1 MTGTRQTVLG
11 GRHRAGAAAP
21 PPGERP
27 PRLTKRTG
35 RVLLAGGLAVASATG
50 GIVIAETASAA
61 VPSFPDNVVVFPDRD
76 FVTIEGYQDHVGEVA
91 TVEVNRPGVGVI
103 GSAKGTVERGDV
115 AFEINHPGGYCWGAG
130 TGLNVTPDIQAK
142 DVVSIKFTDGT
153 SGETTTAGAAVTGD
167 ATVSGSTV
175 TVNGNISGANPA
187 QMEQRIVNPDLVDLV
202 GKRDVRAVFGPMTP
216 APKGGYSS
224 GLVNNGDGTFTATYV
239 FDDPAA
245 AEAAAN
251 SDLGER
257 AMSWQVEDAD
267 GNRQGLTIAEYG
279 EAGGPGMGGCPA
291 GASSVPGAQGSMG
304 VVKNGST
311 MTVKWSPAVAPNGT
325 APVTGYQVDA
335 VDTATGAI
343 IGQRTDAKASQAVL
357 TVGATANYTV
367 EARSLTGAK
376 MSDPFPTGSGT
387 STPVDLGDTTPPTLT
402 LTPAASPTVLTTAT
416 LAVKSSEAGEIY
428 YSTGTDQVINGG
440 LPSDAAQLYTA
451 PLPVTGPQTYHFVSF
466 DAAGNFSDEVTQAVD
481 VPAASTTAPATAPT
495 GVVATGGQLSAQVRW
510 QPVTDATSYQVG
522 VYKLD
527 ANGANP
533 VKEATQPAPSTSP
546 TTVSNLVAGKYAFT
560 VTALNGT
567 AAGPE
572 SAQTTAVTVTPV
584 TDTVTIATAKWKTG
598 DFRVTGSGTTN
609 GATVKVYRANAD
621 GTKGAQIGTLSV
633 GVTLN
638 AYDWRLRTGVP
649 TTNPSRIVVE
659 SSGGGI
665 SAPFTVTN
673 G

>member
-1 MTGTRQTVLG
+1 
-11 GRHRAGAAAP
+11 
-21 PPGERP
+21 
-27 PRLTKRTG
+27 
-35 RVLLAGGLAVASATG
+35 
-50 GIVIAETASAA
+50 
-61 VPSFPDNVVVFPDRD
+61 
-76 FVTIEGYQDHVGEVA
+76 
-91 TVEVNRPGVGVI
+91 
-103 GSAKGTVERGDV
+103 
-115 AFEINHPGGYCWGAG
+115 
-130 TGLNVTPDIQAK
+130 
-142 DVVSIKFTDGT
+142 
-153 SGETTTAGAAVTGD
+153 
-167 ATVSGSTV
+167 
-175 TVNGNISGANPA
+175 
-187 QMEQRIVNPDLVDLV
+187 
-202 GKRDVRAVFGPMTP
+202 
-216 APKGGYSS
+216 
-224 GLVNNGDGTFTATYV
+224 
-239 FDDPAA
+239 
-245 AEAAAN
+245 
-251 SDLGER
+251 
-257 AMSWQVEDAD
+257 
-267 GNRQGLTIAEYG
+267 
-279 EAGGPGMGGCPA
+279 MGGCPA

-311 MTVKWSPAVAPNGT
+311 MTVKWTPAVAPNGT
-325 APVTGYQVDA
+325 ALVTGYQVDA

-367 EARSLTGAK
+367 EVRSLTGAK

-387 STPVDLGDTTPPTLT
+387 STPADLGDVTPPMLT

-451 PLPVTGPQTYHFVSF
+451 PLPVTGPLTYHFVSF

-495 GVVATGGQLSAQVRW
+495 GIVATGGQLSAQVRW
-510 QPVTDATSYQVG
+510 QPVTGATSYQVG
-522 VYKLD
+522 VYQQQGT
-527 ANGANP
+527 AF
-533 VKEATQPAPSTSP
+533 VKVAAQPAPSTSP
-546 TTVSNLVAGKYAFT
+546 TTVSSLAAGKYAFT

-572 SAQTTAVTVTPV
+572 SAQTTPVDVTPV
-584 TDTVTIATAKWKTG
+584 TDRVTIATAKWKTG
-598 DFRVTGSGTTN
+598 DFRVTGSGTTD
-609 GATVKVYRANAD
+609 GATIRVYRANAD

-649 TTNPSRIVVE
+649 TTNPGRIVVE